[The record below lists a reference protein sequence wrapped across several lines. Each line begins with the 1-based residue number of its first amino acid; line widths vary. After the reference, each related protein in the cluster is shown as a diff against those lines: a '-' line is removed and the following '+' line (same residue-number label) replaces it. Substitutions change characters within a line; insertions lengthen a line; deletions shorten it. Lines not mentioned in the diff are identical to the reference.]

1 MSGQAPRTLDA
12 GVGLSGREA
21 PRAGL
26 LRRLADRSG
35 LDLAPRSRPAGSA
48 VLPARAAAWAGPL
61 ALAGLILLFT
71 LVCGRWMVA
80 LHEAGHAE
88 TRQDI
93 ASVNQAVWNT
103 AHGRVLQAT
112 ILYEGVRDHL
122 EPVLLVHALAYALGG
137 TLHTVLY
144 LQAFLLSLG
153 AIPFYALGR
162 QRGGPALGTGLLA
175 ASYLLLP
182 PLHRLVE
189 KDYFRTDQ
197 LLFPV
202 LALMA
207 YAVTVR
213 RHRLALGAAVLA
225 LCIRESG
232 ALAVV
237 GLGVYWLGVE
247 RRVRA
252 GLGLAAFGV
261 LWIPAVSYV
270 LLPALIGH
278 PTPHAD
284 QVRGPSQLA
293 DQVAALWAVRWP
305 VGAALAVVLLLL
317 RRRWAALLAVP
328 ALAAFLFYRT
338 DLRYVAPLF
347 AVVWMGVADE
357 LTRWPRP
364 ERRRAALTMALGLFA
379 LANVALG
386 SWRPP
391 SDAGIRDARPLLARV
406 PPGASV
412 CAESR
417 VLVHLSLREQVYQ
430 FNREHYFPGTTRG
443 CLDAEY
449 FLLNRSGRDPAL
461 VGRRA
466 PADRAQALRAVE
478 ALGVDTVA
486 ESGSW
491 VLWRRRTLMAT
502 QPGPPPVRPP
512 DGGPDQG

>member
-1 MSGQAPRTLDA
+1 MTAVSA
-12 GVGLSGREA
+12 
-21 PRAGL
+21 
-26 LRRLADRSG
+26 
-35 LDLAPRSRPAGSA
+35 RP
-48 VLPARAAAWAGPL
+48 AAWAGPL
-61 ALAGLILLFT
+61 ALAGLLLVFT
-71 LVCGRWMVA
+71 VACGGWMVA
-80 LHEAGHAE
+80 MHEAGHAE

-103 AHGRVLQAT
+103 SRGRFLQAT

-122 EPVLLVHALAYALGG
+122 EPVLLLHALTYAAGG
-137 TLHTVLY
+137 TIHTVLY

-153 AIPFYALGR
+153 AIPFYALSR
-162 QRGGPALGTGLLA
+162 QRGGSAVEAGLLA

-182 PLHRLVE
+182 PLHRLIE

-197 LLFPV
+197 LLFPA
-202 LALMA
+202 LALLA

-213 RHRLALGAAVLA
+213 RHRLALGAALLA
-225 LCIRESG
+225 LCMRESG

-237 GLGVYWLGVE
+237 GLGVYWLAME

-252 GLGLAAFGV
+252 GLGLVALGV
-261 LWIPAVSYV
+261 LWIPMVSYV

-284 QVRGPSQLA
+284 QVRAPGQLA
-293 DQVAALWAVRWP
+293 EQLRAFWAVRWP
-305 VGAALAVVLLLL
+305 VGAAVAIALLLL

-328 ALAAFLFYRT
+328 ALVAFLFYRT

-347 AVVWMGVADE
+347 SIVWMAVADE
-357 LTRWPRP
+357 VTRWPRP
-364 ERRRAALTMALGLFA
+364 AARRAALVAAPCVFA
-379 LANVALG
+379 LVNLALG

-391 SDAGIRDARPLLARV
+391 SDAGIQDARPLLARV
-406 PPGASV
+406 PPDASV

-417 VLVHLSLREQVYQ
+417 VLVQLSLRERLYQ

-466 PADRAQALRAVE
+466 PPDRAEALRAVE
-478 ALGVDTVA
+478 SLGVDTVA

-491 VLWRRRTLMAT
+491 VLWRRRTLLAM
-502 QPGPPPVRPP
+502 GSPVSP
-512 DGGPDQG
+512 